1 MIKLLNKQGD
11 FKMNNRYTRSDLE
24 YFLENSK
31 EALHGINVLSDY
43 KIGLFKENGFNVV
56 IYDAEDHIMKRHNT
70 KTIKDTCKFLC
81 LLNNLLF
88 SDVVNINTDEDLFT
102 LFEILKN

>member
-1 MIKLLNKQGD
+1 MEILNMD
-11 FKMNNRYTRSDLE
+11 NRYTRSDLE
-24 YFLENSK
+24 YFLNNSR
-31 EALHGINVLSDY
+31 EALQTHKCLSDY

-70 KTIKDTCKFLC
+70 KTIKNTCKFLC
-81 LLNNLLF
+81 LLNNLMF
-88 SDVVNINTDEDLFT
+88 SDIVNIKTDENLFT

>member
-1 MIKLLNKQGD
+1 
-11 FKMNNRYTRSDLE
+11 MNSRYTRSDLE
-24 YFLENSK
+24 YFLENSR
-31 EALHGINVLSDY
+31 EALKRHDCLADY

-70 KTIKDTCKFLC
+70 KTIKNTCKFLC
-81 LLNNLLF
+81 LFNNLMF
-88 SDVVNINTDEDLFT
+88 SDIVNIKTDEDLFT

>member
-1 MIKLLNKQGD
+1 MD
-11 FKMNNRYTRSDLE
+11 NRYTRSDLE
-24 YFLENSK
+24 CFLNNSK
-31 EALHGINVLSDY
+31 EAFNRHECLADY
-43 KIGLFKENGFNVV
+43 RIGLFKESGFNVV

-70 KTIKDTCKFLC
+70 KTIKGTCKFLC

-88 SDVVNINTDEDLFT
+88 SDVVNINTDEDFFR